1 MPKPHTHIRTVR
13 APAVRTNGACV
24 SAPRSRRPVS
34 CVGVCSPR
42 ARAQGRV
49 KGGRGRVCEVRV
61 PSGWTR
67 PTKSAWRCGCSLPL
81 TTVARN
87 VDNPRCFGPVCR
99 SIGLPQKSL
108 WKISRRLEL
117 YSLFR
122 IVCDHVQSTWYTCSC
137 GQNFARTEIETL
149 RKRLYNWSS
158 QRRSEPPR
166 ASRWCVYPRRSLAGH
181 LRSPGIAA
189 RRARSS
195 APRHERA
202 DPRTR
207 AKTRGQRAR
216 PARANRKRP
225 SCHGPCS

>member
-1 MPKPHTHIRTVR
+1 MDPPD
-13 APAVRTNGACV
+13 
-24 SAPRSRRPVS
+24 
-34 CVGVCSPR
+34 
-42 ARAQGRV
+42 
-49 KGGRGRVCEVRV
+49 EVRV
-61 PSGWTR
+61 ALR
-67 PTKSAWRCGCSLPL
+67 VLSATHYGGEERGQ
-81 TTVARN
+81 
-87 VDNPRCFGPVCR
+87 PRCFGPVCR

-108 WKISRRLEL
+108 WKISRRLDYIAFFEL
-117 YSLFR
+117 FV
-122 IVCDHVQSTWYTCSC
+122 ITCSLH
-137 GQNFARTEIETL
+137 GTRAVAGKILQALKLKHFE
-149 RKRLYNWSS
+149 KGYNWSS